1 MGKVNRDFN
10 YTSAEDSQKPNY
22 LRNRFAAIRKAQRE
36 QAERERATQEAVSV
50 EQLIKVRV
58 LKGTQRD

>member
-10 YTSAEDSQKPNY
+10 YTSAEDSRRPGY
-22 LRNRFAAIRKAQRE
+22 LKAKFDRIRREQRE

-58 LKGTQRD
+58 LKGAK